1 MNIKDLKESVKLC
14 IDSNL
19 TPFIQGSPGLGKSA
33 IVKEIAAD
41 RNLKLIDVRLS
52 QCDITDLNGLPK
64 TDGKKATFIPFD
76 TFPVE
81 GDELPEGKDGWLVFL
96 DELNAAVRSVQCAAY
111 KLILDRM
118 VGTRSLHAKVAIV
131 AAGNLMT
138 DNAVVNSI
146 STALRS
152 RLVNLTL
159 KCDANLWM
167 DWGLKNHIDPR
178 ILAYI
183 KYKPGNLFNFDPDKD
198 EETYA
203 CPRTWDMLNKILNV
217 IKTNDLEKHSELITG
232 IVGNIGLEFIT
243 YAKLRDQ
250 LPDVQ
255 QIMQGTV
262 KGSSS
267 WDIGKKWMILFH
279 IIHRISILKTPEE
292 LKNIFNFTD
301 DLGAEFTALFI
312 KQCSG
317 ISEIRSKLMAS
328 PELYNRIESMVS

>member
-1 MNIKDLKESVKLC
+1 MNIKDLKESVNLC

-33 IVKEIAAD
+33 IVKEIAAE

-81 GDELPEGKDGWLVFL
+81 GDELPEGRNGWLVFL

-118 VGTRSLHAKVAIV
+118 VGTRNLHEKVAIV
-131 AAGNLMT
+131 AAGNLIT
-138 DNAVVNSI
+138 DNAVVNSV

-159 KCDANLWM
+159 KEDPNLWM
-167 DWGLKNHIDPR
+167 DWGIKNRMDPR

-183 KYKPGNLFNFDPDKD
+183 KYKPGNLFDFDPNKD

-203 CPRTWDMLNKILNV
+203 CPRTWEMLNKVLNV
-217 IKTNDLEKHSELITG
+217 IKANDLGKHSELITG
-232 IVGNIGLEFIT
+232 IVGKLGLEFIT
-243 YAKLRDQ
+243 YAKLRDE
-250 LPDVQ
+250 LPDVED
-255 QIMQGTV
+255 IIQGTV

-267 WDIGKKWMILFH
+267 WDIGKKWMIIFH
-279 IIHRISILKTPEE
+279 IIHKIGIVKTPDD

-301 DLGAEFTALFI
+301 DLGQEFTALFI

-317 ISEIRSKLMAS
+317 ISEIRNKLITS
-328 PELYNRIESMVS
+328 PELYDRISSMAS